1 MARPLRSFSLSLQA
15 RYWTMVA
22 IAIGLFSLV
31 VALAYHTIAAQTE
44 TMRVAYSG
52 QVAPLVD
59 LAQLKQLTERQ
70 ASFLYRVFAD
80 ASQKISSF
88 DPQALE
94 RTATQADAI
103 LAAFGQRA
111 MGEDERAAFAKL
123 EESAHRF
130 RQAVDTARQTIEL
143 YGDDLAGLGRA
154 QRGLIGQIE
163 TQLRDVHAALDALM
177 ALERDGT
184 RAAFER
190 SAERSDRNR
199 LAIAALFAGAALLL
213 VALATLSARR
223 LRHGMRT
230 VLEFARAVAAL
241 DLRHELDD
249 AGRDEI
255 GSLAA
260 ALKEMRTQLRGFVST
275 LAQATQQL
283 EASVAAERERAS
295 HTAGT
300 AAHQAESAQEMA
312 AGIEEL
318 STAMD
323 QTATDAQQAAE
334 RVAQGIEHSRAAAGR
349 VRAHTHKAAALAQR
363 LDALAEDARLI
374 DGEMRSARHVVELI
388 REVAEQTNL
397 LALNAAIEAARAGE
411 HGRGFAVVADEVR
424 KLSERTAQATG
435 EIGGT
440 IHRVETRVTQMAADM
455 AQGEESIQETLASAH
470 EALEAIDA
478 IERTM
483 DDIGEQ
489 ARAIRDGVHEQ
500 AGVNRQIAQEV
511 AKVAGTAETLA
522 ELARQGRDAA
532 GELDRLT
539 QTLAA
544 LLQRFRA

>member
-31 VALAYHTIAAQTE
+31 IALAYHTIAAQTE

-103 LAAFGQRA
+103 LATFGQRA

-143 YGDDLAGLGRA
+143 YGDDLTGLGRS

-163 TQLRDVHAALDALM
+163 TQLHDVHAALDELIT
-177 ALERDGT
+177 LERDVT
-184 RAAFER
+184 RADFEH
-190 SAERSDRNR
+190 SAQASDRSR
-199 LAIAALFAGAALLL
+199 ITLATLFGAVTLLL
-213 VALATLSARR
+213 VTLAYFSTHR

-230 VLEFARAVAAL
+230 ALDFAQAVAAL
-241 DLRHELDD
+241 DLRQNLDD
-249 AGRDEI
+249 ERRDEI
-255 GSLAA
+255 GTLTAT
-260 ALKEMRTQLRGFVST
+260 LQEMRAQLRDFVHLLT
-275 LAQATQQL
+275 QAGKQL
-283 EASVAAERERAS
+283 ESAVAAERERAS

-300 AAHQAESAQEMA
+300 AARQAESAQEMA

-374 DGEMRSARHVVELI
+374 DGEMRSVRHVVELI